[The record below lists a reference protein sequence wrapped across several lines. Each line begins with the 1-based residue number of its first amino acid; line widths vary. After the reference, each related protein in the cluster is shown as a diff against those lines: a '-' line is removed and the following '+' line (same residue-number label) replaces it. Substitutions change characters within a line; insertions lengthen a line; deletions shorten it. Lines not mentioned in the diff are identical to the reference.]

1 MCALVKGNGYEPGFV
16 VKRVDPT
23 SALSGVVAEGDA
35 LVTVNEE
42 PCCAELCGRDVGPLL
57 ALADQTSSAAYPRRR
72 LVFARKGF
80 RLAPDWS
87 LHKIC
92 CIVCCCGS
100 DGEGNHICCP
110 HANDNALHYYPG
122 GYKQH
127 LTDIGGLTLD
137 QGGDSLSY
145 YSGYY

>member
-1 MCALVKGNGYEPGFV
+1 MWVSFWTRWRRADAASVCKFWKVYVAYAR
-16 VKRVDPT
+16 RVD
-23 SALSGVVAEGDA
+23 GVKAIGD
-35 LVTVNEE
+35 L
-42 PCCAELCGRDVGPLL
+42 PGELRRVG
-57 ALADQTSSAAYPRRR
+57 
-72 LVFARKGF
+72 V
-80 RLAPDWS
+80 
-87 LHKIC
+87 HKLIS
-92 CIVCCCGS
+92 VCCCGS

-145 YSGYY
+145 YSEYY